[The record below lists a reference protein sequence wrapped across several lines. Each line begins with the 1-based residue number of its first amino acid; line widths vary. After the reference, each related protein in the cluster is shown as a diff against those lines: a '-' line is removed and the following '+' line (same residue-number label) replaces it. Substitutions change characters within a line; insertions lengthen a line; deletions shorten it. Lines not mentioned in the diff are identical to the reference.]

1 MKRATARLVLGAL
14 SVAAAA
20 VLPSAASRADA
31 GLKFI
36 NVHGDP
42 DIILTLTPSYLPDG
56 KVVDLV
62 HLVNR
67 SDRDYCFRFEVHDD
81 AWIYV
86 PKKVNIVTAPPGSAY
101 EVARVKIIAAGGRY
115 RYKIDGKYLADTGIK
130 GRDCRK
136 AFPGKE
142 GRTRDE

>member
-1 MKRATARLVLGAL
+1 MTRTTARRAMIA
-14 SVAAAA
+14 VAAATA
-20 VLPSAASRADA
+20 ALLPTAAPQAAAD
-31 GLKFI
+31 LKFI
-36 NVHGDP
+36 NVKGDP

-67 SDRDYCFRFEVHDD
+67 SDRAYCFRFEVHDD

-115 RYKIDGKYLADTGIK
+115 RYKIDGKYLDDAGIK
-130 GRDCRK
+130 GSDCRK
-136 AFPGKE
+136 AFRGRE